1 MIDIGV
7 NLTNKRFDKDREEV
21 ISRAKAIGVEN
32 LFITGTSVNDSL
44 AAIELID
51 NYKTLFPNFLYS
63 TAGIHPHYAD
73 NVDVDYLSEIK
84 KMIEQPEVI
93 AIGEC
98 GLDFNRNFSK
108 PEQQIN
114 VFNEQIQLA
123 SDLSM
128 PLFLH
133 QRDAFDTWFK
143 LLEPYLN
150 KVPAIITHCFTGNRE
165 ELKHCIKAGMYIGIT
180 GWICDEKRGKDLQEI
195 VKLIPKN
202 RLLVE
207 TDAPYLT
214 PKKIIPKPKNGRNEP
229 IYLPYIIE
237 KIANIVGENPQDLAY
252 QTSKNSRTAFN
263 LK

>member
-1 MIDIGV
+1 MIDIGA
-7 NLTNKRFDKDREEV
+7 NLASTAFESDLEQVLQRAQAASIDKIIVTGSDRE
-21 ISRAKAIGVEN
+21 SA
-32 LFITGTSVNDSL
+32 ITGKQL
-44 AAIELID
+44 AD
-51 NYKTLFPNFLYS
+51 QRPGFLYT
-63 TAGIHPHYAD
+63 TAGLHPHHASQCDDDLIQTFASLLEHD
-73 NVDVDYLSEIK
+73 NVV
-84 KMIEQPEVI
+84 
-93 AIGEC
+93 AIGET
-98 GLDFNRNFSK
+98 GLDYFRNISPREAQLQAFSAHL
-108 PEQQIN
+108 E
-114 VFNEQIQLA
+114 LA
-123 SDLSM
+123 KTIDK

-133 QRDAFDTWFK
+133 ERDAFEDFRQTMQHFAP
-143 LLEPYLN
+143 LCER
-150 KVPAIITHCFTGNRE
+150 AIVHCFTGSLE
-165 ELKHCIKAGMYIGIT
+165 ALKSYLDMGMYIGIT

-229 IYLPYIIE
+229 SYLPYVIE